1 METPSTS
8 RNGTKLCAN
17 IKQVR
22 HDKINKETIRK
33 IFQRYCKEIVVAML
47 NVKLLPDI
55 IHTNCF
61 GCTHD
66 RPSQSEHECMM
77 RDKEESVGM
86 YFDEIMKKVDFLLV
100 NHLALQPL
108 AEKHPEEEIWE
119 AILNF
124 NTDVESYL
132 KDKRWCR
139 QIKHRLIALD

>member
-100 NHLALQPL
+100 NHLALQRL

>member
-1 METPSTS
+1 
-8 RNGTKLCAN
+8 
-17 IKQVR
+17 
-22 HDKINKETIRK
+22 
-33 IFQRYCKEIVVAML
+33 ML

-100 NHLALQPL
+100 NHLAMQRL

-119 AILNF
+119 TIFNF

-132 KDKRWCR
+132 KDKRWCG
-139 QIKHRLIALD
+139 QIKQRLIALD

>member
-1 METPSTS
+1 M
-8 RNGTKLCAN
+8 N
-17 IKQVR
+17 
-22 HDKINKETIRK
+22 
-33 IFQRYCKEIVVAML
+33 CKEIVVVML
-47 NVKLLPDI
+47 NVKLLPEI

-61 GCTHD
+61 GCSHD
-66 RPSQSEHECMM
+66 RPSQSEHECLM
-77 RDKEESVGM
+77 RGKEESVDI

-100 NHLALQPL
+100 NHLAMQRL

-119 AILNF
+119 SILNF

>member
-8 RNGTKLCAN
+8 RTGAKICAN
-17 IKQVR
+17 IKEVR
-22 HDKINKETIRK
+22 HGKLKKETIRK
-33 IFQRYCKEIVVAML
+33 IFQRYRKETVVVMR
-47 NVKLLPDI
+47 NVKLLPEI
-55 IHTNCF
+55 IHSNCF
-61 GCTHD
+61 GCS
-66 RPSQSEHECMM
+66 RPSQSEHECLM
-77 RDKEESVGM
+77 RGEEESVDI

-100 NHLALQPL
+100 NHLAMQRL

-119 AILNF
+119 SILYF